1 DYQNTYTASI
11 SYTDFFGGNYNPIND
26 RDFLAVSFGVNF

>member
-1 DYQNTYTASI
+1 I